1 MPQRVQY
8 GIDRPHAP
16 TPLTTRCLGAP
27 PPVASS
33 VVLVSQSQRANEAR
47 DMKLRSQELTKLEDR
62 MHSRS
67 TASISTTASR
77 SSSSAHGS
85 SSGHASSCESPR
97 DSLASDSSKPR
108 QPSHQLDSAKD
119 SLALA
124 SNPAAMELQRTLLA
138 QDQVR
143 RWVSTA
149 MDAKITR
156 LEKELESRTEL
167 DRKNKQEKDLLD
179 RQRSQAQITHL
190 QNTEKRHKRQHDV
203 YEEALR
209 IEEERREQ
217 ALEKVQKWDKQV
229 HAVMC
234 DREDNHQIRKD
245 IQRMASCAMESL
257 NDKIHKQ
264 QVQGKINTEEL
275 RDHMTRCLS
284 HELFDPIPVE
294 HIEERMVSP
303 PRTLRS
309 SRSEQ
314 ALRRHRFEHATS
326 NPRIGKGCA
335 NSPQYRYRP
344 IERMVSLNIN
354 IDRYQP
360 LF

>member
-1 MPQRVQY
+1 
-8 GIDRPHAP
+8 
-16 TPLTTRCLGAP
+16 
-27 PPVASS
+27 
-33 VVLVSQSQRANEAR
+33 
-47 DMKLRSQELTKLEDR
+47 
-62 MHSRS
+62 
-67 TASISTTASR
+67 
-77 SSSSAHGS
+77 
-85 SSGHASSCESPR
+85 
-97 DSLASDSSKPR
+97 
-108 QPSHQLDSAKD
+108 
-119 SLALA
+119 
-124 SNPAAMELQRTLLA
+124 
-138 QDQVR
+138 
-143 RWVSTA
+143 

-156 LEKELESRTEL
+156 LEKELDSRAEL

-179 RQRSQAQITHL
+179 RQRSQAQMTNL
-190 QNTEKRHKRQHDV
+190 QKTEKRHKRQHDV

-209 IEEERREQ
+209 IVEERREQ
-217 ALEKVQKWDKQV
+217 AMEKVQKWDKQV

-245 IQRMASCAMESL
+245 IQRMASYATESL

-264 QVQGKINTEEL
+264 QVQSKINTEEL

-284 HELFDPIPVE
+284 HELFDPTHVE
-294 HIEERMVSP
+294 HIEARVSP

-314 ALRRHRFEHATS
+314 ALRKHRFEHATS
-326 NPRIGKGCA
+326 TPRAGKGCA